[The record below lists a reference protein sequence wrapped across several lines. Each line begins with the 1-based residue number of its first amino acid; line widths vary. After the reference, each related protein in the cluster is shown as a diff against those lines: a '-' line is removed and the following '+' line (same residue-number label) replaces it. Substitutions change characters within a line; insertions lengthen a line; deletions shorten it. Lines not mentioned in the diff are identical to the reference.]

1 MINDLAQRITN
12 AIFKQEGMP
21 ADYKNPGN
29 LRSAPWLKDPLIYN
43 GFWEPQNRLEGEAGA
58 LHVVA
63 LHIAEGNTLRQL
75 ISIWA
80 PPSDNNDTEQYIANV
95 KEWANIADENVV
107 LWTYLE
113 NPGTFSNPK
122 ET

>member
-12 AIFKQEGMP
+12 AIFRQEGMP
-21 ADYKNPGN
+21 ADYNNPGN
-29 LRSAPWLKDPLIYN
+29 LRGAPWLKDPLIYN
-43 GFWEPQNRLEGEAGA
+43 SFWEPSTRAEGEAGA

-75 ISIWA
+75 IEIWA
-80 PPSDNNDTEQYIANV
+80 PPSDNNNTEQYIQNV
-95 KEWANIADENVV
+95 KKWASIPDENVV
-107 LWTYLE
+107 LWTYIE
-113 NPGTFSNPK
+113 EVGTFSKPR